1 MTLGETVGES
11 EVNLDDYAKKP
22 CISDII
28 YSGTDASSPAPG
40 HVRGVGV
47 SIPGLGWTITSW
59 PTWMGDLESPLWN
72 NETQCFEEFSTNK
85 MSVLEQLGILVSISL
100 LNQYASGRTM
110 EVFIDNSGAVHAF
123 RKCYSRRCRYLNT
136 VIMATLTVSKA
147 LGINVVV
154 TDVPRR
160 SDHGSE
166 VADNFNPREI

>member
-1 MTLGETVGES
+1 
-11 EVNLDDYAKKP
+11 
-22 CISDII
+22 
-28 YSGTDASSPAPG
+28 
-40 HVRGVGV
+40 
-47 SIPGLGWTITSW
+47 
-59 PTWMGDLESPLWN
+59 
-72 NETQCFEEFSTNK
+72 
-85 MSVLEQLGILVSISL
+85 
-100 LNQYASGRTM
+100 M

-147 LGINVVV
+147 LGIIVVV